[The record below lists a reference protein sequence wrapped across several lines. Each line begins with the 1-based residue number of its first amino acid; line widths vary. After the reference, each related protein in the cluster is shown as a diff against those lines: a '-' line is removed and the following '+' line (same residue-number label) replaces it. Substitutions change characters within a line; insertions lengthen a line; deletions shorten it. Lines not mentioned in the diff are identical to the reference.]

1 MMTTRPHPLRTMLYV
16 FVGAAALYIALA
28 LLAIVRAHAGPAD
41 GLHDPLTAAPLDTW
55 ADLARAK
62 SAGGWALA
70 LVAALVMVARTATRI
85 PGAIGAWLG
94 TGRRATIVAGVAAV
108 AVAAYDVLAAGGT
121 WAAVLLA
128 VIGAALAAMHP
139 VAPAPSPT
147 STDVGAAIGV
157 LALMIGA
164 MSLPSCATLRRSAA
178 VGVSTVLDCTTPD
191 LRGIASDGWDVA
203 RAALPG
209 YIDGSGHVDTATLTA
224 QWKTLKSDAGKCFL
238 SGGIAA
244 LLSLVDGPR
253 AGAPM
258 SAAITVAP
266 GELRRAFAT
275 ASGGLTVR
283 VGKEVL

>member
-1 MMTTRPHPLRTMLYV
+1 MITRRHPAT
-16 FVGAAALYIALA
+16 FPALA
-28 LLAIVRAHAGPAD
+28 LLGGALIFALLALFAIGLSHAGPASE
-41 GLHDPLTAAPLDTW
+41 LHDPLTSAPLDTW
-55 ADLARAK
+55 GDLARAK
-62 SAGGWALA
+62 ASGGWALA
-70 LVAALVMVARTATRI
+70 LVAALVMLLRTATRI
-85 PGAIGAWLG
+85 PGGIGAWLG
-94 TGRRATIVAGVAAV
+94 TGRRATLIGGGAAV
-108 AVAAYDVLAAGGT
+108 AVAAYDVLATGGSL
-121 WAAVLLA
+121 AAVLIA
-128 VIGAALAAMHP
+128 VVSAALAAMHP
-139 VAPAPSPT
+139 SAPAPSPT
-147 STDVGAAIGV
+147 RTDVGAAIGV

-209 YIDGSGHVDTATLTA
+209 YIDGSGHVDTATLAA

-258 SAAITVAP
+258 SAAITVDP
-266 GELRRAFAT
+266 GELRRAFA
-275 ASGGLTVR
+275 AAAGGLTVR